1 MYWHGNLIH
10 LFSLFFTQN
19 LVLLSPLLDCC
30 LLLLRLQTCRLLQ
43 TLKHTKPKRRRRKTS
58 TNINTSTNM
67 TGLTK
72 IHWGGS
78 ERGPSTAPRT
88 RPVLLRPLLVRRNLK
103 SKLSCCCILI
113 ANKINH
119 TKVKMYFLIGLSYI
133 KIVKL

>member
-1 MYWHGNLIH
+1 MGLKELLSVCIIMKFIIFHGTIHYISMLKKKKPSIVTNVRWWSRYWQGNLLI
-10 LFSLFFTQN
+10 LFIFYTQN

-30 LLLLRLQTCRLLQ
+30 PLLLRLQTCRLLQ

-78 ERGPSTAPRT
+78 ARGPSTAPRT
-88 RPVLLRPLLVRRNLK
+88 RP
-103 SKLSCCCILI
+103 
-113 ANKINH
+113 A
-119 TKVKMYFLIGLSYI
+119 
-133 KIVKL
+133 